1 LWEECQTNENKTQTQ
16 VVEGKEDLLR
26 YQASTLDLSKN
37 GTGPR
42 SSRLWGFYA
51 SECRSKQAG
60 RTKARLQLI
69 TLAQGYSVPP

>member
-51 SECRSKQAG
+51 LECRSKQVG
-60 RTKARLQLI
+60 TTKASR
-69 TLAQGYSVPP
+69 